1 MKNSLLSPWNT
12 LVRWAAPLAVA
23 LSASAAFSA
32 GLPATIRIAAPD
44 QTAGSQPFA
53 GNNPIALA
61 QIRGALEKAF
71 EKDGVKIEWSLFK
84 GAGPAI
90 NEALANRQVDFAYL
104 GDLASIIGRA
114 GGLSTRFL
122 FAVRGSHQYL
132 GVPPD
137 SSIASLQDLKGKRV
151 ALFRGT
157 ADQLALARAL
167 AEAGLHERDLRI
179 VNLDW
184 TAARAALTA
193 GQVDA
198 AWQGSGLLVLRER
211 GQIKIPLSTKTLKNR
226 QATTQ
231 SGLLATQAFIDQ
243 YPEATQRIV
252 DVLVAQARWAS
263 DEAHRTA
270 LLSAWAEHSGR
281 PLALL
286 QDEFE
291 GDDLRFRF
299 SPRLDD
305 FIATSYADSVGTAKS
320 LGLIRADFD
329 VKAWLAPGFVDK
341 AIARQGLQ
349 NDWPAYDAK
358 GQAQTGAQ

>member
-1 MKNSLLSPWNT
+1 MKNPLLRPWNV
-12 LVRWAAPLAVA
+12 LARWAAPLAVA
-23 LSASAAFSA
+23 LSTSAAFAA
-32 GLPATIRIAAPD
+32 GLPTTIRIAAPD
-44 QTAGSQPFA
+44 QTAGSQSFA
-53 GNNPIALA
+53 GNNTIALA
-61 QIRGALEKAF
+61 HIRGALEKEF
-71 EKDGVKIEWSLFK
+71 EKDGVKVEWSFFK

-90 NEALANRQVDFAYL
+90 NEAFANQQIDFAYL
-104 GDLASIIGRA
+104 GDLASVIGRA
-114 GGLSTRFL
+114 GGLPTRFL
-122 FAVRGSHQYL
+122 FAVRGSHNYL

-137 SSIASLQDLKGKRV
+137 STITSLADLKGKRV

-157 ADQLALARAL
+157 ADQLALGRAL
-167 AEAGLHERDLRI
+167 AAVGLHERDLKI

-211 GQIKIPLSTKTLKNR
+211 GQIKIPLSTKTLQNR

-231 SGLLATQAFIDQ
+231 SGLVGTQAFIDQ

-252 DVLVAQARWAS
+252 NVLVAQARWAS
-263 DEAHRTA
+263 DESNRSA
-270 LLSAWAEHSGR
+270 LLAAWAERGGR
-281 PLALL
+281 PVSLL
-286 QDEFE
+286 QNEFD

-305 FIATSYADSVGTAKS
+305 FIATSYADSVSTAKS

-329 VKAWLAPGFVDK
+329 VKAWLAPAFVDK
-341 AIARQGLQ
+341 AIAAQNLQ
-349 NDWPAYDAK
+349 SYWPAYDAK
-358 GQAQTGAQ
+358 GQAKAP